1 MPFLKNT
8 WYVGAW
14 ANELSSDK
22 PFARTILGEQVLLYR
37 DAEGKPVALS
47 NICPHRFAP
56 LHKGRLEDGVIEC
69 PYHGLAFG
77 SNGRCVRNPHG
88 DGHIPPTMK
97 VRSYPVAERFGA
109 IWIWTGEVER
119 ADESKIPVFKFLDP
133 AHNFIA
139 FRYSPIKG
147 NAQLMI
153 DNVLDFSH
161 LQFLH
166 PDNLGTDKIACEDA
180 KCVQKGDT
188 VWTYRLTYD
197 EEVAPF
203 IRKINQLP
211 EDMLIDRSFTV
222 RWDPPG
228 VMEVI
233 VEMSK
238 AGDRS
243 KLIISAKSAVF
254 ATPETESKM
263 HFFFAFS
270 LPMAMGEAGKQ
281 TLDRLADALM
291 YPFEKEDV
299 PIIESQQQ
307 IIGDRDFLSMRP
319 MLLPVDEAAIRTYR
333 VMDRLLAEEADVSPA
348 QQTHLKV
355 AV

>member
-1 MPFLKNT
+1 MPFLKNI

-22 PFARTILGEQVLLYR
+22 PFARTILGEQVLFYL

-88 DGHIPPTMK
+88 DGHIPSAMK
-97 VRSYPVAERFGA
+97 VHSYPVVERYSA
-109 IWIWTGEVER
+109 IWIWPGDPAC
-119 ADESKIPVFKFLDP
+119 ADESKIPDFDFLNP
-133 AHNFIA
+133 AHHFIEC
-139 FRYSPIKG
+139 RYIYMK
-147 NAQLMI
+147 AHYQLLI
-153 DNVLDFSH
+153 DNGLDLSH

-166 PDNLGTDKIACEDA
+166 SSNLGSDKIARENA
-180 KCVQKGDT
+180 ECVQKGDT
-188 VWTYRLTYD
+188 IWSHRLTYD
-197 EEVAPF
+197 EEMEGV
-203 IRKINQLP
+203 LV
-211 EDMLIDRSFTV
+211 DRSFTV

-228 VMEVI
+228 LLEANY
-233 VEMSK
+233 EKSE

-243 KLIISAKSAVF
+243 KVITAAKSGLF
-254 ATPETESKM
+254 PTPETEATT

-270 LPMAMGEAGKQ
+270 LPMEMREAGRQK
-281 TLDRLADALM
+281 LERMAKALM

-299 PIIESQQQ
+299 PMVEDQQQ
-307 IIGDRDFLSMRP
+307 IIGDKDLMSMRP
-319 MLLPVDEAAIRTYR
+319 MLLPIDEASIRSHR
-333 VMDRLLAEEADVSPA
+333 VMDRLLAEEMDAPL
-348 QQTHLKV
+348 LKQ
-355 AV
+355 A